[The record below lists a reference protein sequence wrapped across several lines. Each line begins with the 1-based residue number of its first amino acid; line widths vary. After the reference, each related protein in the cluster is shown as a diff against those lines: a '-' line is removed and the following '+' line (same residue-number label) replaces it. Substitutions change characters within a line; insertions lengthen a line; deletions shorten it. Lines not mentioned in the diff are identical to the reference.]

1 MRAGIPILLEG
12 VISEEVGLFVN
23 VCEDCLVGVCDVS
36 EDIDINK
43 VGDWFVLDD
52 GVEVDVCS
60 GSKVENNDG
69 ITVGTSG
76 DEDGKCVGTSAVVVE
91 KTVESPEDNCE

>member
-36 EDIDINK
+36 EDININK
-43 VGDWFVLDD
+43 VGDWFVLA
-52 GVEVDVCS
+52 DVCS
-60 GSKVENNDG
+60 GSKVDNNDG